1 MKYLFKIFSN
11 MFLILLILFFLV
23 SCNNLVI
30 PGDENSFYTYTGY
43 SSTSDG
49 RLQTFGSHVTY
60 SVAHDFKFADELD
73 TSSDYSFIGQCFPD
87 CHCHY
92 CIRRSFVYF
101 DTSSIPENAIISNA
115 ILSLYFCHDE
125 CVSTDFDIVIQNGQP
140 IYPHEP
146 LEVNDFYY
154 LHYSGNGGS
163 VNTNGLSFDKYTNI
177 FLNVTGISW
186 IQKGPGAKTKL
197 ALISSRDIDK
207 IAPSGDESIP
217 FFTSESGN
225 GYRPKLV
232 IHYTLPE

>member
-1 MKYLFKIFSN
+1 

-49 RLQTFGSHVTY
+49 LLQTFGSHVPY
-60 SVAHDFKFADELD
+60 SVAHDFKFADKLD
-73 TSSDYSFIGQCFPD
+73 TSSDYSFIGQDFPD

-92 CIRRSFVYF
+92 LILRSFVYF
-101 DTSSIPENAIISNA
+101 DTSSIPEDAIISNA

-125 CVSTDFDIVIQNGQP
+125 YVSTDFDIVIQNGQP

-177 FLNVTGISW
+177 LLNVTGISW

-217 FFTSESGN
+217 FWTSERGS

-232 IHYTLPE
+232 VHYTLPE